1 MNDSGIDLPRYLQLA
16 RLLSAKSN
24 YKIQVGAVIVKH
36 SKPVA
41 VGWNTVMS
49 HPRWVTEKCATRHA
63 EIAAFVSTET
73 SLKGATVYVYR
84 AHRDGTPALARPC
97 ENCQAVLAHAG
108 VRSMVYSIAE
118 YPYFRKEFL
127 DG

>member
-1 MNDSGIDLPRYLQLA
+1 MDDFSIDLPRYLQLA

-41 VGWNTVMS
+41 LGWNIIKS
-49 HPRWVTEKCATRHA
+49 HPRWCHPKQATLHA
-63 EIAAFVSTET
+63 EIAALVSTNT

-97 ENCQAVLAHAG
+97 ANCQAVLAHAG

-118 YPYFRKEFL
+118 YPYYRKEL
-127 DG
+127 LYG

>member
-1 MNDSGIDLPRYLQLA
+1 MNDFSIDLPRYLQLA

-63 EIAAFVSTET
+63 EIAALVSTNT

-97 ENCQAVLAHAG
+97 ANCQAVLVHAG

-118 YPYFRKEFL
+118 EPYYRKEL
-127 DG
+127 LHA